1 MNRNGAEYLATLFAL
16 ELLMPEDKVREYC
29 KAEKRVQKIAEHFDV
44 EPRVAEERLFLLG
57 YRLKNPIR

>member
-29 KAEKRVQKIAEHFDV
+29 KTEKRVQKIAEHFDV
-44 EPRVAEERLFLLG
+44 EPRVAEKRLLLLG
-57 YRLKNPIR
+57 YRLKNPIL